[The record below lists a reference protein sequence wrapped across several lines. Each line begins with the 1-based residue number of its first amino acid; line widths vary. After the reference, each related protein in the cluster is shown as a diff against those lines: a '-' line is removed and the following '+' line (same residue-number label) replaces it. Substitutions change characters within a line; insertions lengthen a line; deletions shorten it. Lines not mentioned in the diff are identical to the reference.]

1 MEEKIH
7 EANSSYINQIR
18 HNKEENPDIEGI
30 YGYIIRQIIGHGSQ
44 NQNQESSDA
53 NGIDF
58 ARNNNVNE
66 DSVNTTEECTNVQ
79 FHECKSNYWMLT
91 LSNGQTIWITK
102 IKVCELRTKN
112 MLIIT
117 EVKRE
122 PEIISKELPK
132 DNNDG
137 DN

>member
-1 MEEKIH
+1 
-7 EANSSYINQIR
+7 
-18 HNKEENPDIEGI
+18 
-30 YGYIIRQIIGHGSQ
+30 
-44 NQNQESSDA
+44 
-53 NGIDF
+53 
-58 ARNNNVNE
+58 
-66 DSVNTTEECTNVQ
+66 
-79 FHECKSNYWMLT
+79 MLT

-102 IKVCELRTKN
+102 IKACELRTKN

-122 PEIISKELPK
+122 PEIISKESPK

>member
-1 MEEKIH
+1 MFIETWD
-7 EANSSYINQIR
+7 NTLNQWS
-18 HNKEENPDIEGI
+18 K
-30 YGYIIRQIIGHGSQ
+30 IIRQIIGHGSQ
-44 NQNQESSDA
+44 NQSQESNDA

-102 IKVCELRTKN
+102 IKACELRTKN

-122 PEIISKELPK
+122 PEIISKESPK